1 MNNNLSRLNSVNTVM
16 VPMHSLPSPGQ
27 ATGHHLGYQYV
38 EAPPSPKSRKNTTFN
53 PKYMPPLDGG
63 YRMGYKPLFK
73 REVSTLRCQPP
84 ALRTLPDLPPDPR
97 RSSPPEDRYSL
108 NCATA
113 SSPATL
119 SQLTQND
126 DPFKYEVS
134 SPTPSQ
140 TPYEDR
146 KASAPS
152 MPTAP
157 YNYTTEP
164 PRKRGYSAPQNK
176 SMISM
181 VPHMH
186 HQTSSRATI
195 KKARRAYRSK
205 FTQEQDRLII
215 SMKNE
220 NKTWQEI
227 KEMVKGETTHNIQRR
242 YEVLMA
248 QMNGNLIW
256 EQDDLDALVD
266 LLEAAER
273 HKWKHISSEL
283 SRKLDKKVTP
293 LACQKKFKEM
303 FGVAENSSL
312 LGSSLCYAYYD
323 NGWNCVE

>member
-1 MNNNLSRLNSVNTVM
+1 
-16 VPMHSLPSPGQ
+16 MHSLPSPQ
-27 ATGHHLGYQYV
+27 QQPHIPYYV
-38 EAPPSPKSRKNTTFN
+38 ETPPSPKSRKPGNF
-53 PKYMPPLDGG
+53 PKYMPPLDSS
-63 YRMGYKPLFK
+63 YRLYKPLFK
-73 REVSTLRCQPP
+73 REG
-84 ALRTLPDLPPDPR
+84 
-97 RSSPPEDRYSL
+97 
-108 NCATA
+108 
-113 SSPATL
+113 
-119 SQLTQND
+119 D
-126 DPFKYEVS
+126 DPFKYE
-134 SPTPSQ
+134 SPTPAQS
-140 TPYEDR
+140 PYDTGKVVYDTKPYDTDR
-146 KASAPS
+146 KLSYDTKSPYDKSPYDAERKVSAPVYDTERKVSYDGKPTS
-152 MPTAP
+152 MPWDERKNSAP
-157 YNYTTEP
+157 VPATYNYTTEP
-164 PRKRGYSAPQNK
+164 RKRYSVPSKVYMPQY
-176 SMISM
+176 S
-181 VPHMH
+181 
-186 HQTSSRATI
+186 SSRATI

-227 KEMVKGETTHNIQRR
+227 KEMVKGETPHNIQRR

-323 NGWNCVE
+323 NGWACVE

>member
-1 MNNNLSRLNSVNTVM
+1 MNSNSRLPVNTVM
-16 VPMHSLPSPGQ
+16 VPMQHSLPSPGQ
-27 ATGHHLGYQYV
+27 PQPHHMGYQYV
-38 EAPPSPKSRKNTTFN
+38 ETPPSPKSRKSSAFN
-53 PKYMPPLDGG
+53 PKYMPPLDSS
-63 YRMGYKPLFK
+63 YRYKPLFK
-73 REVSTLRCQPP
+73 RES
-84 ALRTLPDLPPDPR
+84 
-97 RSSPPEDRYSL
+97 
-108 NCATA
+108 
-113 SSPATL
+113 
-119 SQLTQND
+119 D
-126 DPFKYEVS
+126 DPFKYDVS
-134 SPTPSQ
+134 SPTPAQS
-140 TPYEDR
+140 PYDER
-146 KASAPS
+146 KTSAPN
-152 MPTAP
+152 MAYP
-157 YNYTTEP
+157 NYTTEP
-164 PRKRGYSAPQNK
+164 VRKRGYSAPQNK
-176 SMISM
+176 AMM
-181 VPHMH
+181 VHMPYSN
-186 HQTSSRATI
+186 SSRATI

-227 KEMVKGETTHNIQRR
+227 KEMVKGETPHNIQRR

-323 NGWNCVE
+323 GGWGCVE

>member
-1 MNNNLSRLNSVNTVM
+1 MNNNSRIM

-27 ATGHHLGYQYV
+27 PQGPTSHHMGYQYV
-38 EAPPSPKSRKNTTFN
+38 ETPPSPKSRKSSSFN
-53 PKYMPPLDGG
+53 PKYMPPLDSS
-63 YRMGYKPLFK
+63 YRLGYKPLFK
-73 REVSTLRCQPP
+73 REN
-84 ALRTLPDLPPDPR
+84 
-97 RSSPPEDRYSL
+97 E
-108 NCATA
+108 
-113 SSPATL
+113 
-119 SQLTQND
+119 
-126 DPFKYEVS
+126 DPFKYDIS
-134 SPTPSQ
+134 SPTPAQS
-140 TPYEDR
+140 PYDER
-146 KASAPS
+146 KTSAPS
-152 MPTAP
+152 VVTSSTTGYP
-157 YNYTTEP
+157 NYTTEP
-164 PRKRGYSAPQNK
+164 LPRKRGYSAPQNK
-176 SMISM
+176 AMVSM
-181 VPHMH
+181 VHHMQPQ
-186 HQTSSRATI
+186 QTYHSSSSSSNSSRATI

-227 KEMVKGETTHNIQRR
+227 KEMVKGETPHNIQRR